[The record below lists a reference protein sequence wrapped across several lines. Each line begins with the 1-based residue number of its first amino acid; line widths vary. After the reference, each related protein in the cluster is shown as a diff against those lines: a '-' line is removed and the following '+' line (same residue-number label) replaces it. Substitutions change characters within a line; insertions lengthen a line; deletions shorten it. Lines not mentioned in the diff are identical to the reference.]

1 VATTMG
7 GYIRVS
13 RVGGRKGDSYISP
26 KVQRDKIVGWAKL
39 HDVQLREQDVVVEED
54 VSGAKPVDERELG
67 TLLRRVES
75 GELQGIIA
83 FKLSRFGRGALETLQ
98 AIERIKNAG
107 GRLVTVEDGV
117 DSSKPGGRLLLTV
130 LAGLAEEEFE
140 QRRAGWASARRQA
153 LVRGVHV
160 GPTPIGYRR
169 RGDGRLEEDPLAAPV
184 IAAAFGMRGSG
195 ASWGT
200 IARYLEERH
209 VLPLERKGRKSV
221 AWSRTGVMAMIHSR
235 VYRGE
240 LWDGDELVCK
250 DAHHRIVSEDEWKA
264 AQLAGNGRTHV
275 KDGSIA
281 AQGLLTSIV
290 YCASCGSKLSVTG
303 STNRKGERVAN
314 YFCRIHHAAT
324 GDCPQ
329 PAVAS
334 TRTLD
339 PYVEGLLL
347 EALADHDSKLI
358 KAHEVGERIRQAAE
372 RVKASEHELDAF
384 LAAELA
390 SVLGPERYRAEVERR
405 RDDARAAQADLDHA
419 LRANLVLGQ
428 SGSRTPAQL
437 VDDWPTLTMNEK
449 RAVVRAYIDRVT
461 VSKADPRRRRWQ
473 PISERV
479 EHRWV
484 GEVSDGQE
492 PRRTN
497 PRA

>member
-1 VATTMG
+1 MG

-13 RVGGRKGDSYISP
+13 RVAGRSGDSYISP
-26 KVQRDKIVGWAKL
+26 KLQRDKIVGWARL
-39 HDVQLREQDVVVEED
+39 HDVQLRDQDVVVEED

-98 AIERIKNAG
+98 AIERLKNAG

-130 LAGLAEEEFE
+130 LAGLAEEELE

-153 LVRGVHV
+153 LERGVHV

-169 RGDGRLEEDPLAAPV
+169 RGDGRLEEDALAAPV

-195 ASWGT
+195 ESWGA
-200 IARYLEERH
+200 IARYLEERN
-209 VLPLERKGRKSV
+209 VLPLERRGRKSV
-221 AWSRTGVMAMIHSR
+221 AWSRTGVMSMIRSR

-240 LWDGDELVCK
+240 LWDAGELVCT
-250 DAHHRIVSEDEWKA
+250 DAHRALVSEDQWRA
-264 AQLAGNGRTHV
+264 AQLAGSVPSHV

-281 AQGLLTSIV
+281 AQGVLTSIV
-290 YCASCGSKLSVTG
+290 YCACCGSKLSVTG
-303 STNRKGERVAN
+303 STRRQGERVAS
-314 YFCRIHHAAT
+314 YYCRIHHAAS

-339 PYVEGLLL
+339 PYVEGLLV
-347 EALADHDSKLI
+347 EALADPDSKLI
-358 KAHEVGERIRQAAE
+358 KAHEVSERITQAAE
-372 RVKASEHELDAF
+372 RVRASEHELDAF
-384 LAAELA
+384 LAAHLA
-390 SVLGPERYRAEVERR
+390 SVLGPERYRAEIERR
-405 RDDARAAQADLDHA
+405 RDEARAAQAELDDA

-437 VDDWPTLTMNEK
+437 VRDWPRLSMNEK
-449 RAVVRAYIDRVT
+449 RAVVRAYIERVI
-461 VSKADPRRRRWQ
+461 VSKADPKRRRWQ

-479 EHRWV
+479 DVRWV
-484 GEVSDGQE
+484 GESAAGDGL
-492 PRRTN
+492 
-497 PRA
+497 